1 MNGTLYLLPTTIG
14 ETAINKVIPTYV
26 TETINSLN
34 EFIVEDVRTA
44 RRYLIKNGYS
54 KPIDD
59 ITFHLLHKHT
69 PQEEIPSF
77 LNNISKGVS
86 IGILSESGTPCI
98 ADPGAAIVKIA
109 HENGIR
115 VIPLVGPSSILLSL
129 MASGFNGQN
138 FSFVGYLPIDK
149 SDRNRKIKELEQ
161 KVYKQN
167 QTQIFIEA
175 PYRNAKLF
183 DALLS
188 ICSNETL
195 LCIACNISQSD
206 EFIKTKSIKDWKK
219 KSPDINKKNTIF
231 LIYKLA

>member
-1 MNGTLYLLPTTIG
+1 MSNGLLYLLPTTIG
-14 ETAINKVIPTYV
+14 ETAINKVIPAYV
-26 TETINSLN
+26 TETINSLT

-69 PQEEIPSF
+69 PPEEIPEF
-77 LNNISKGVS
+77 LNNISKGIS

-98 ADPGAAIVKIA
+98 ADPGADIVKIA
-109 HENGIR
+109 HKKNIN
-115 VIPLVGPSSILLSL
+115 VIPMVGPSSILLSL

-138 FSFVGYLPIDK
+138 FAFVGYLPIDK
-149 SDRNRKIKELEQ
+149 SDRNKRIKELEQ

-167 QTQIFIEA
+167 QTQIFIET
-175 PYRNAKLF
+175 PYRNIKLF
-183 DALLS
+183 EALLS
-188 ICSNETL
+188 NCSNETL

-219 KSPDINKKNTIF
+219 QSPDIKKKNAIF
-231 LIYKLA
+231 LVYR